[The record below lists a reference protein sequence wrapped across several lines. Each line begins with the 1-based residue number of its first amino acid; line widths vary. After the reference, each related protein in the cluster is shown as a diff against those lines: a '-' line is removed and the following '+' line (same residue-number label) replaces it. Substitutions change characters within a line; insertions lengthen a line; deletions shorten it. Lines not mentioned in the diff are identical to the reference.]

1 MYFVSPLAIK
11 VWFLYQFC
19 SNCAYQLLIQG
30 PIHYTQRTLKL
41 GARQPV
47 MYVAHYNSQKI
58 QFTPERTKICIVLR
72 SLVLLSSTSQSHT
85 QAHAH
90 QLEGTTNQLLK
101 AVNLF
106 TLCMCNQGHVVSSFT
121 YYGDRSTKN

>member
-1 MYFVSPLAIK
+1 
-11 VWFLYQFC
+11 
-19 SNCAYQLLIQG
+19 
-30 PIHYTQRTLKL
+30 
-41 GARQPV
+41 

-106 TLCMCNQGHVVSSFT
+106 TLCMCNQGHVVCSFT
-121 YYGDRSTKN
+121 FYMIHNIMGIEAQRIEATDLFSEEAKKKINSILRVAN